1 MASRHPAQ
9 PSYLTTGAATG
20 HPGTVKPPGMTRKSQ
35 ADRVIGLPRQKS
47 IEYTTIWVNRA
58 SAPWPVGTLSGILA
72 CELEAHSVHLISL
85 CVGALEGHSTD
96 ITRRVYLVPRKKGS
110 FFRRTCGS
118 RFIGEKPTRR
128 FSREPSTPEPAHR
141 TSAAAV
147 TWLSPMN
154 RLLPSQA
161 LDTIKKTEARR
172 PPFSRCPGR
181 SPCPGDR
188 LTC

>member
-9 PSYLTTGAATG
+9 PSYLTTGTATG

-58 SAPWPVGTLSGILA
+58 SAPWPVGTLPGIHA
-72 CELEAHSVHLISL
+72 CELEAHSVHLISR

-96 ITRRVYLVPRKKGS
+96 ITRRIYRIPRKKGS
-110 FFRRTCGS
+110 FL
-118 RFIGEKPTRR
+118 IGHVGADSSAKSQRSGTAPPRPTRYVG
-128 FSREPSTPEPAHR
+128 AA
-141 TSAAAV
+141 SAAMARS
-147 TWLSPMN
+147 LQPHRRHS
-154 RLLPSQA
+154 RLLH
-161 LDTIKKTEARR
+161 KKNGGPKAPVFRH
-172 PPFSRCPGR
+172 PGK
-181 SPCPGDR
+181 SPCPGNL

>member
-9 PSYLTTGAATG
+9 PNYLTTGAATG

-72 CELEAHSVHLISL
+72 CELEAHSMHLISL
-85 CVGALEGHSTD
+85 CVGALKGHSTD
-96 ITRRVYLVPRKKGS
+96 ITRRIYLVPRKKGS
-110 FFRRTCGS
+110 FFHRTCGS
-118 RFIGEKPTRR
+118 RFIGD
-128 FSREPSTPEPAHR
+128 SQV
-141 TSAAAV
+141 AAAP
-147 TWLSPMN
+147 SPAK
-154 RLLPSQA
+154 PAPTQSS
-161 LDTIKKTEARR
+161 KKNGGPKASVFRY
-172 PPFSRCPGR
+172 PGR
-181 SPCPGDR
+181 SPCPGDL